1 MLNREQFDNVYTN
14 LRVNPKLNK
23 DFVFSCYEFAE
34 EGAKTLIE
42 QNIFGRV
49 IPVNPVVLI
58 LYIVNE
64 YGFYLDHEQSFSE
77 DEAHVSKIVSI
88 ALDKYFT
95 NEHLSF
101 KNETLVSKFAPQIST
116 LETYL
121 NFTLGILTRVKKGK
135 PNETLIVDVLYK
147 GFSMCKAI
155 VSLIEQGFE
164 TEAFSQWRTLH
175 ETECILTLLMKYGE
189 PVIKEYLKHINYTMA
204 FRGVIPDKEKV
215 DSIFVEIKDEMKKL
229 DLKSKD
235 MKKFIEYGWLTA
247 IPNYTEDPQFKFN
260 FRDGVER
267 LAGLSEYSKTYEMA
281 SEIAHSS
288 PMLIYSQNRYFFH
301 ITILNL
307 YESFFRIENIFSS
320 IYLNS
325 ISKEEKDRFLLM
337 KNVYYTNLKYIY
349 ELEKHVFKSTQK

>member
-1 MLNREQFDNVYTN
+1 MLTREQFDNVYTN
-14 LRVNPKLNK
+14 LRVNPRLNK
-23 DFVFSCYEFAE
+23 DFVFTCYELAE
-34 EGAKTLIE
+34 DGAKSLIE
-42 QNIFGRV
+42 QNLFGRV
-49 IPVNPVVLI
+49 VPVNPVVLI

-64 YGFYLDHEQSFSE
+64 YGFSLDHAKDFAENEMFI
-77 DEAHVSKIVSI
+77 SKIVSI

-101 KNETLVSKFAPQIST
+101 KNDTQISKFAPQIST

-121 NFTLGILTRVKKGK
+121 NFTLGVLKRVKKGK
-135 PNETLIVDVLYK
+135 PDETLIVDVLYK

-155 VSLIEQGFE
+155 VSLMEQGFE

-175 ETECILTLLMKYGE
+175 ETECILTLLMKYGA

-204 FRGVIPDKEKV
+204 FRGIIPDKDRV
-215 DSIFVEIKDEMKKL
+215 DAIFVQIKDEMKKL

-247 IPNYTEDPQFKFN
+247 IPNYQEDPQFKFN
-260 FRDGVER
+260 FRDGVEH
-267 LAGLSEYSKTYEMA
+267 LAGLSSYSKTYEMA

-288 PMLIYSQNRYFFH
+288 PMLIYSHSAYFFH

-307 YESFFRIENIFSS
+307 YESFFRIESIFSS

-337 KNVYYTNLKYIY
+337 KNVYYSHLKYIY
-349 ELEKHVFKSTQK
+349 ELEKEAFKSIRK